1 MPTFEPKLEKNTMDR
16 PQHGTRRNFLKI
28 AGLGTAAA
36 LATGTT
42 GLAPLAGA
50 AEQSPSKPEQRPLR
64 LALASYTLR
73 KFDLD
78 QTVAMTKRL
87 GLEAICLKSFHLPL
101 EATPD
106 EIAAAAAKVR
116 DAGLV
121 LYGCGVVTMK
131 SDEQVDQ
138 AFDYAKAAG
147 MTDIVAAPTPEM
159 LPRIEAKVREYD
171 LRVCIHNHGPGDTH
185 FPTPA
190 AGYEKIQ
197 GLDKRIGLCHDVG
210 HTVRYGEDAIE
221 QGKKVA
227 DRVYDVHIKDVT
239 EPTKAGQAIACG
251 RGVIALPRLLHSL
264 IQTGYGGYLAF
275 EYEAEA
281 DDPLP
286 GLAESVGY
294 IRGLLDT
301 LG

>member
-1 MPTFEPKLEKNTMDR
+1 MDHL
-16 PQHGTRRNFLKI
+16 QHGTRRSFLKI

-185 FPTPA
+185 FPTPV

-251 RGVIALPRLLHSL
+251 RGVIDLPRLLHSL

>member
-1 MPTFEPKLEKNTMDR
+1 MDHL
-16 PQHGTRRNFLKI
+16 QHGTRRSFLKI

-185 FPTPA
+185 FPTPV

-210 HTVRYGEDAIE
+210 HTIRYGEDAIE

-251 RGVIALPRLLHSL
+251 RGVIDLPRLLHSL

-294 IRGLLDT
+294 IRGVLDM